1 MDEIFIIHN
10 DWRGICILSTLNKII
25 RKDFPDEIGY
35 YNIIENKLIIKW
47 EKWDEEE
54 FYNGD
59 NQNTYYL
66 KKIYNELFITLY
78 LFEYEKLKI
87 INLNKN
93 NNKFAII
100 NEEINFKY
108 GIYELNDDIL
118 IINKKKYY
126 KYNDNFYWNKYSL
139 DKLDLPDEYLFKLNI
154 INEGVNENY
163 IFNKISKKFFNINNI
178 KNNGIYEIFDNNIYM
193 KWSNGYKK
201 TFYTNKYSSV
211 NIKGN
216 INIIKPK
223 NIIINDSV
231 LFGNISLCKNKI
243 ILSSIHYKIDTINP
257 DDIIININDYKIK
270 QKTVY
275 DHDDYES
282 SFTIILEL
290 EEYVNELVLNINYK
304 KIFNYEIF
312 LEQSNIIDHNIS
324 AMTLFKDDYDL
335 LKQYINYYSNLGVDL
350 FFLYYNG
357 ILTDDIVD
365 KIININVNNNKI
377 YLTEWNYIYW
387 WKYGKNL
394 KHHHA
399 QTMAIN
405 DSLNI
410 LKNYSNYIL
419 YNDLDEY
426 IVFDNKYN
434 NFKELINNNIDIS
447 TFIFKNRFCKMGN
460 ELIKYKDFDIKFDLN
475 NIIKGNYWDKA
486 REKNIINAKN
496 INVMGVHGIFH
507 KYNDKNKNINEKVI
521 SEFYHIINFE
531 EKYRENLM
539 TEYIS

>member
-1 MDEIFIIHN
+1 M
-10 DWRGICILSTLNKII
+10 
-25 RKDFPDEIGY
+25 
-35 YNIIENKLIIKW
+35 
-47 EKWDEEE
+47 
-54 FYNGD
+54 
-59 NQNTYYL
+59 
-66 KKIYNELFITLY
+66 
-78 LFEYEKLKI
+78 
-87 INLNKN
+87 
-93 NNKFAII
+93 
-100 NEEINFKY
+100 
-108 GIYELNDDIL
+108 
-118 IINKKKYY
+118 
-126 KYNDNFYWNKYSL
+126 
-139 DKLDLPDEYLFKLNI
+139 
-154 INEGVNENY
+154 
-163 IFNKISKKFFNINNI
+163 
-178 KNNGIYEIFDNNIYM
+178 
-193 KWSNGYKK
+193 
-201 TFYTNKYSSV
+201 
-211 NIKGN
+211 
-216 INIIKPK
+216 
-223 NIIINDSV
+223 
-231 LFGNISLCKNKI
+231 
-243 ILSSIHYKIDTINP
+243 
-257 DDIIININDYKIK
+257 
-270 QKTVY
+270 
-275 DHDDYES
+275 
-282 SFTIILEL
+282 
-290 EEYVNELVLNINYK
+290 
-304 KIFNYEIF
+304 
-312 LEQSNIIDHNIS
+312 
-324 AMTLFKDDYDL
+324 
-335 LKQYINYYSNLGVDL
+335 
-350 FFLYYNG
+350 
-357 ILTDDIVD
+357 
-365 KIININVNNNKI
+365 
-377 YLTEWNYIYW
+377 TEWNYIYW